1 MVGIYG
7 FIREFLSEKSPE
19 TVDATGFSP
28 VASIPFCYYG
38 GVKESHT
45 NRVGSYGSLV
55 ANRNTIDASNISKL
69 YISIDHKPKICLCNA
84 KRYHC
89 LLPFRYALY
98 IMSLSAAQ

>member
-1 MVGIYG
+1 MKRHRYCWLFASGIY
-7 FIREFLSEKSPE
+7 
-19 TVDATGFSP
+19 TVLLLWWS
-28 VASIPFCYYG
+28 
-38 GVKESHT
+38 KESHT